1 MTIAENVFIGR
12 EPGSRLFV
20 SWRRLAE
27 ETRAITDKIGL
38 KRDPMTL
45 VRDLSVAEQQLV
57 EIARALSMRSRLIV
71 MDEPTS
77 ALSEAE
83 VANLARIIRTLK
95 AEGLSIIFV
104 THRLEEVFRLCDRY
118 TVLRDGHFVGSGR
131 VAETNVDAIIR
142 MMVGRDV
149 GALYGE
155 RPIPEHGA
163 VALEVEGLT
172 RRRNARDPHAIELID
187 VSLRAHKGEILGLA
201 GLVGAGR
208 TETARAIFG
217 ADAFDAGVIR
227 IDGKPVKFSGPRDA
241 MAHGIGLVPE
251 DRKKQALFLRLAIR
265 TNMTI
270 AAQDQISRGWFIDE
284 RREDEL
290 VDEFRRLLCI
300 RMASPDQP
308 AGNLSGGNQQKVV
321 LARWLALRPKILI
334 VDEPTRG
341 IDVGSKVEVHNLL
354 IEMAKSGHRGHRHL
368 VRTAG
373 NPRGLRPH
381 RHHARGPRD
390 RRDRA
395 QRRDAGNPDV
405 DDDLPRARAAEA
417 RPDFDR
423 GERWLKRRE
432 RRKPAT
438 TGGVD
443 VFGFVARFAPTLFLI
458 ALMALFAVIEPRF
471 LSSINLFNVM
481 RQVSITGLLAVGMTF
496 VILTAGIDLSV
507 GSLVAFAGLVARG
520 GRQGRVG
527 EPVHGRRGR
536 RRLRLGRWRRSRR
549 SRSASPAAISRA
561 SRSRGSRCRRSS

>member
-1 MTIAENVFIGR
+1 MPNAPAPLPLAENSPAAPILRMTGVSKRFPGVLALENVHLEVGPAEIHALLGENGAGKSTLLKILSGAHSADSGTTELFGEPVSFMTPHDAQRAGIVTIYQEFTLAPDMTIAENVFIGR

-27 ETRAITDKIGL
+27 DTRAITDRIGL
-38 KRDPMTL
+38 RRDPMTP

-83 VANLARIIRTLK
+83 VANLARIVKALK

-131 VAETNVDAIIR
+131 VADTNVDTIIR

-155 RPIPEHGA
+155 RPIPAHGP
-163 VALEVEGLT
+163 VALEVAGLT
-172 RRRNARDPHAIELID
+172 RRRNARDPHAIELVD
-187 VSLRAHKGEILGLA
+187 VSLRVHHGEILGLA

-217 ADAFDAGVIR
+217 ADKFDHGAIR
-227 IDGKPVKFSGPRDA
+227 IDGKPVNIFGPRDA
-241 MAHGIGLVPE
+241 MTLGIGLVPE

-284 RREDEL
+284 RREDVL
-290 VDEFRRLLCI
+290 VDEFRKQLSI
-300 RMASPDQP
+300 RMASADQA
-308 AGNLSGGNQQKVV
+308 AGLLSGGNQQKVV

-341 IDVGSKVEVHNLL
+341 IDIGSKVEVHNLL
-354 IEMAKSGHRGHRHL
+354 INMAKSGIAVIVISSELPEILAVCDRIVTMREGR
-368 VRTAG
+368 VTGEIARTG
-373 NPRGLRPH
+373 
-381 RHHARGPRD
+381 
-390 RRDRA
+390 
-395 QRRDAGNPDV
+395 
-405 DDDLPRARAAEA
+405 
-417 RPDFDR
+417 
-423 GERWLKRRE
+423 
-432 RRKPAT
+432 AT
-438 TGGVD
+438 QE
-443 VFGFVARFAPTLFLI
+443 I
-458 ALMALFAVIEPRF
+458 LMAMMTAHEGAE
-471 LSSINLFNVM
+471 SS
-481 RQVSITGLLAVGMTF
+481 
-496 VILTAGIDLSV
+496 
-507 GSLVAFAGLVARG
+507 
-520 GRQGRVG
+520 
-527 EPVHGRRGR
+527 
-536 RRLRLGRWRRSRR
+536 
-549 SRSASPAAISRA
+549 AAMA
-561 SRSRGSRCRRSS
+561 Q